1 MPIISMSH
9 DLYTGVYTGVSEQ
22 AKASMH
28 RLDDA
33 RALFNAERWRGAM
46 YMAGYAVECLLKT
59 KLMQMY
65 SCRTLHELEDE
76 LQRRGALAEHATVF
90 THHLELLLRLT
101 QRFDRLRQHQILWP
115 QFALVNLWI
124 PAWRYTADMAN
135 SQDVADFLAAVARI
149 MQWLEHNVSRNL
161 SDGRCTI
168 KEENL

>member
-1 MPIISMSH
+1 MSH
-9 DLYTGVYTGVSEQ
+9 DLYTGVSEQ
-22 AKASMH
+22 AKASTH

-33 RALFNAERWRGAM
+33 RALFNAGRWRGTM

-101 QRFDRLRQHQILWP
+101 QRFEQLRQHRMLWP
-115 QFALVNLWI
+115 QFALVNRWI

-135 SQDVADFLAAVARI
+135 RQDAADFLEAVAQT
-149 MQWLEHNVSRNL
+149 MQWLEHNL
-161 SDGRCTI
+161 
-168 KEENL
+168 